1 MFDRFL
7 EANHRGQAEGR
18 MKDRVL
24 RHATSRLI
32 TVLLLCGP
40 LFSQTTEQTSKRPKI
55 GIAFEGGGALGLGHI
70 GVIEWLEAHHIPV
83 DYVAGTSMGG
93 LVGGLYATG
102 KSPSEIRT
110 LIRNIDWDEVL
121 RGQVPFQDLAYRR
134 KQDREAYPNNLELG
148 LKHGL
153 RFPSGLNSG
162 QQVQYIL
169 DSASLPYSN
178 IKSFDDLPIPFRC
191 VATEMNNATAHV
203 FENGSLATALRSTM
217 SLPGIFEPVRT
228 PDGKVYVD
236 GGLLNN
242 LPVDVVKK
250 MGADVVIAVYLK
262 TAPFN
267 AKESQGMFS
276 VLGDAISVMITA
288 NEKRNMEAAD
298 ILVTVDL
305 VGYTAMDYDAGDK
318 IADLGIQGAEKKA
331 RMLSTLSVDDR
342 TWAAYIAQRNLRKLT
357 VVPPVQFVEVRGA
370 SPKMG
375 EALEK
380 SLNGYIGKPLDTEKI
395 QSDLDRLIGLGRF
408 SSLSYEMAERDGKPG
423 LLIDAVEKS
432 YSPPSL
438 IPGVFIN
445 GDDYQNVQ
453 INLAARITFLDL
465 GGFRS
470 ELRNDVEVFSTYG
483 IRSEYFHPFTP
494 QSRWFVSPE
503 ALVFSTP
510 LDLYQNNKQIAE
522 YRLEQFGGGL
532 DLGYQFNRASELRV
546 GYQAVYETAS
556 LRIGSPDIPVNGGR
570 LSGARASYQYIGTDS
585 PVVPRSG
592 TELTSTFQ
600 YRDTAPGAPSGYPVA
615 ELLVNTFKPVSKN
628 GSIFLGAAGG
638 TTFGHDDTGLPP
650 FTLGGPTRLGAW
662 ANNEIITNQ
671 YFLFHAGYEHQ
682 IGKLSPLIGGP
693 IYAIG
698 FYEIGKPY
706 GGLTPVSLPQDGN
719 GGVVVTTLFGPLFLG
734 GAVGTG
740 GTHKI
745 YFALGRLF

>member
-7 EANHRGQAEGR
+7 E
-18 MKDRVL
+18 
-24 RHATSRLI
+24 TSFSARPAVRKGHERLHVGCALI
-32 TVLLLCGP
+32 TAFILCGP
-40 LFSQTTEQTSKRPKI
+40 MFSQTTEPTPKRPKI
-55 GIAFEGGGALGLGHI
+55 GVAFEGGGALGLGHI

-83 DYVAGTSMGG
+83 DYIAGTSMGG

-110 LIRNIDWDEVL
+110 LIRDINWDQVL
-121 RGQVPFQDLAYRR
+121 RGQVPFKEMAYRR
-134 KQDREAYPNNLELG
+134 KQDREAYPNYLELG

-153 RFPSGLNSG
+153 SFPGGLNSG
-162 QQVQYIL
+162 QEVQYIL

-191 VATEMNNATAHV
+191 VATEMNTGTAHV
-203 FENGSLATALRSTM
+203 FDNGSLAAALRSTM
-217 SLPGIFEPVRT
+217 SLPGIFEPVTT
-228 PDGKVYVD
+228 PEGKVYVD
-236 GGLLNN
+236 GGLMDN

-250 MGADVVIAVYLK
+250 MGADVVIAIYLK
-262 TAPFN
+262 TASFN
-267 AKESQGMFS
+267 AKETQSMFS
-276 VLGDAISVMITA
+276 VLGDAISVMIAA

-318 IADLGIQGAEKKA
+318 IADLGVQGAEKKA
-331 RMLSTLSVDDR
+331 RMLSTLSVDDK
-342 TWAAYIAQRNLRKLT
+342 TWAAYIAQRNSRKLT

-370 SPKMG
+370 SPKMA
-375 EALEK
+375 EALQK
-380 SLNGYIGKPLDTEKI
+380 SLNGYVGKPLDTEKI
-395 QSDLDRLIGLGRF
+395 QNDLDRLIGLGRF
-408 SSLSYEMAERDGKPG
+408 SSLSYEMAQRDGKDG

-432 YSPPSL
+432 YTPPSL
-438 IPGVFIN
+438 IPGVFVN
-445 GDDYQNVQ
+445 GDDYQNVK
-453 INLAARITFLDL
+453 IDVAARVTFLDF

-470 ELRNDVEVFSTYG
+470 ELRTDVSLFSTYG

-494 QSRWFVSPE
+494 ESRWFVSPD
-503 ALVFSTP
+503 ALVVSTP
-510 LDLYQNNKQIAE
+510 FDLYKNNKQIAE
-522 YRLEQFGGGL
+522 YRLQQYGGGL
-532 DLGYQFNRASELRV
+532 DLGYQFNRESELRV

-556 LRIGSPDIPVNGGR
+556 LRIGSPDIQVNGGR

-592 TELTSTFQ
+592 THLTGTFQ

-615 ELLVNTFKPVSKN
+615 ELSFNTFRPVSKN
-628 GSIFLGAAGG
+628 GSIFGGGAGG
-638 TTFGHDDTGLPP
+638 TTFGHEDTGLPP
-650 FTLGGPTRLGAW
+650 FTLGGPLRLGAW
-662 ANNEIITNQ
+662 AQNEILTNQ

-698 FYEIGKPY
+698 FYEIGRPY
-706 GGLTPVSLPQDGN
+706 GGLTPVNLAQDGN
-719 GGVVVTTLFGPLFLG
+719 GGVVVTTLLGPLFLG
-734 GAVGTG
+734 GAAGTG
-740 GTHKI
+740 GAHKI